1 MKEYKIVYQLKD
13 GTVGYAYCNKGVK
26 AEMEAI
32 KDLCEIQRNPV
43 IAISYQRLG

>member
-13 GTVGYAYCNKGVK
+13 GTVGYTYCKKGVK
-26 AEMEAI
+26 EEMKAI
-32 KDLCEIQRNPV
+32 KELAGIQNNPV